1 MNQCYYAPAIV
12 KRTNK
17 RSTSFCTRC
26 NSFPPPSACRSY
38 AGPRR
43 LQEHQQQKTVESV
56 SHQQSK
62 QQHAWIVP
70 DSPGLWCEHISH
82 CHIPAA
88 FWKVQL
94 EHIQEKSRSAS
105 SFIGDTNPR
114 IRCCSALGGREVP
127 SAALAAAAAQP
138 CSSSLHPR
146 LPPPSA
152 AAARCWS
159 PALPPGHCRVHT
171 QDHGACKSINN
182 KKQ

>member
-26 NSFPPPSACRSY
+26 NAFAVRAHPVSRHHRH

-70 DSPGLWCEHISH
+70 ERSNMTHLACGASTSRIATSLRRSGTCSWSRPTRSRDPRPPSW
-82 CHIPAA
+82 ATR
-88 FWKVQL
+88 
-94 EHIQEKSRSAS
+94 KS
-105 SFIGDTNPR
+105 G
-114 IRCCSALGGREVP
+114 V
-127 SAALAAAAAQP
+127 AAAPPTTRRRRYPSRQLRGCKRLRVPWNFSADLF
-138 CSSSLHPR
+138 CSEQQS
-146 LPPPSA
+146 
-152 AAARCWS
+152 
-159 PALPPGHCRVHT
+159 T
-171 QDHGACKSINN
+171 INIVGSN
-182 KKQ
+182 CVKG

>member
-1 MNQCYYAPAIV
+1 MNRMNQCYYAPAIV

-26 NSFPPPSACRSY
+26 NAFAVRAHLVSRHHRH

-114 IRCCSALGGREVP
+114 IRCCSAHQ
-127 SAALAAAAAQP
+127 AA
-138 CSSSLHPR
+138 STIST
-146 LPPPSA
+146 
-152 AAARCWS
+152 S
-159 PALPPGHCRVHT
+159 PASPIPSPISMSLSLSLVTTRPWLLPRHH
-171 QDHGACKSINN
+171 NN
-182 KKQ
+182 EISFLFSLI